1 MFLSNFL
8 FFFAG
13 KKKLLWKDEFLF
25 FWRIFIQLSF
35 FFAGMKKKVGWTDFG
50 GLVGT
55 AAPGSDYSQLLG
67 ERRSLVR

>member
-1 MFLSNFL
+1 MNFWLFGDFLYNF
-8 FFFAG
+8 
-13 KKKLLWKDEFLF
+13 
-25 FWRIFIQLSF
+25 F

-67 ERRSLVR
+67 EGRSLVR

>member
-1 MFLSNFL
+1 MNFL
-8 FFFAG
+8 FFG
-13 KKKLLWKDEFLF
+13 DFLYNF
-25 FWRIFIQLSF
+25 LF